1 VSSDQIIV
9 FVMGRP
15 FVPFRA
21 HLVGGRTFEV
31 RHSDYVTI
39 SSAGLG
45 IWLLHDSGHV
55 EAIAGEAIVSIETL
69 EVVDPHILTG

>member
-1 VSSDQIIV
+1 VSSDQIIA

-21 HLVGGRTFEV
+21 HLVGGRQIEV
-31 RHSDYVTI
+31 RHSDFATV
-39 SSAGLG
+39 SSGGMG

-55 EAIAGEAIVSIETL
+55 EAIAGEAIISIESL
-69 EVVDPHILTG
+69 EVVDPHSLTG